1 MKDVLFLAWRYLA
14 HNRVKTGVLVGS
26 IMLIVYLPVAL
37 RVLVSQSAKE
47 LTSRA
52 EATPLLVGAKGSPLE
67 LALSSLYF
75 ESDTPELTTYAEA
88 QRIADSGLAQAIPRA
103 QPIVGTS
110 IEYFEFRGLRFAEGR
125 AMAILGECVLG
136 SRAAEA
142 LDGSVGGTVI
152 TSPESVFDIAG
163 VYPLKMQVVGV
174 LEPSYTADDI
184 YPLKMQV
191 VGVLEPSYTADDIA
205 AFVDLKTAWIVQGL
219 VHGHQ
224 DMAAPE
230 SAPGVL
236 SREGDNIVANAS
248 VIQYTEITPDNID
261 SFHFHGSIG
270 DYPIS
275 AVIVAPHD
283 QKSGTILMGR
293 FESLDI
299 PSQILQ
305 PTTVI
310 DELLVAGMLLVGLAA
325 LATAVLVFVLSLRL
339 RKREI
344 ETMAKIGGS
353 KVRVA
358 GVLVTEIA
366 VVVLASV
373 VLAGIL
379 TALTARFASTAVR
392 LLLLQ

>member
-37 RVLVSQSAKE
+37 RVLVSQSATE

-75 ESDTPELTTYAEA
+75 ESDTPELTTFAEA
-88 QRIADSGLAQAIPRA
+88 ERVADSGLAQAIPLYVRFKVRA

-110 IEYFEFRGLRFAEGR
+110 IEYFEFRGLNFADGR
-125 AMAILGECVLG
+125 SMATLGECVLG
-136 SRAAEA
+136 SRAVET
-142 LDGSVGGTVI
+142 LGVSVGETVI
-152 TSPESVFDIAG
+152 SSPESVFDIAG
-163 VYPLKMQVVGV
+163 VYPLKMKVVGV
-174 LEPSYTADDI
+174 LEPSYTADD
-184 YPLKMQV
+184 V
-191 VGVLEPSYTADDIA
+191 AV
-205 AFVDLKTAWIVQGL
+205 FVDLKTAWIVQGL

-230 SAPGVL
+230 SATGVL

-248 VIQYTEITPDNID
+248 VIQYTEITPENID
-261 SFHFHGSIG
+261 SFHFHGST
-270 DYPIS
+270 DSYPIS

-310 DELLVAGMLLVGLAA
+310 DDLLGTIFTVQNFVVAGMLLVGLAA
-325 LATAVLVFVLSLRL
+325 LATAVLVFALSLRL

-353 KVRVA
+353 KLRVA

-379 TALTARFASTAVR
+379 TALTTRFASTAVR
-392 LLLLQ
+392 ILLLQ

>member
-1 MKDVLFLAWRYLA
+1 MRDVLFLAWRYLA

-37 RVLVSQSAKE
+37 RVLVSQSATE

-88 QRIADSGLAQAIPRA
+88 ERVADSGLAQAIPLYVRFKVRA

-110 IEYFEFRGLRFAEGR
+110 IEYFDFRRLSFAEGR
-125 AMAILGECVLG
+125 SMATLGECVLG
-136 SRAAEA
+136 SRAVET
-142 LDGSVGGTVI
+142 LGVSVGETVI

-174 LEPSYTADDI
+174 LEPAF
-184 YPLKMQV
+184 
-191 VGVLEPSYTADDIA
+191 TADDIA
-205 AFVDLKTAWIVQGL
+205 VFVDLKTSWIVQGL

-230 SAPGVL
+230 SATGVL

-248 VIQYTEITPDNID
+248 VLQYTEITPENID
-261 SFHFHGSIG
+261 SFHFHGSTET
-270 DYPIS
+270 YPVS
-275 AVIVAPHD
+275 AVIANPHD

-293 FESLDI
+293 YESPDN
-299 PSQILQ
+299 PVQILQ

-310 DELLVAGMLLVGLAA
+310 DDLLGTIFTVQNFVVAGMLLVGLAA

-353 KVRVA
+353 KLRVA

-373 VLAGIL
+373 VLAGVL
-379 TALTARFASTAVR
+379 TALTTNFASTAVR

>member
-1 MKDVLFLAWRYLA
+1 MSDILFLAWRYLA
-14 HNRVKTGVLVGS
+14 HNRVKTAVLVGS

-37 RVLVSQSAKE
+37 RVLVRQSAAE
-47 LTSRA
+47 LTARA
-52 EATPLLVGAKGSPLE
+52 EATPLLIGAKGSPLE

-88 QRIADSGLAQAIPRA
+88 ERIAKTGLAQAIPLYVRFKVRS

-110 IEYFEFRGLRFAEGR
+110 LEYFKVRALRFAEGR
-125 AMAILGECVLG
+125 TMAMLGECVLG
-136 SRAAEA
+136 ARAAEA
-142 LDGSVGGTVI
+142 LDVAVGETVI
-152 TSPESVFDIAG
+152 SSPESVFDIAG

-174 LEPSYTADDI
+174 LEPSFTADD
-184 YPLKMQV
+184 V
-191 VGVLEPSYTADDIA
+191 AV
-205 AFVDLKTAWIVQGL
+205 FVDLKTAWIVQGL

-230 SAPGVL
+230 AASGVL

-248 VIQYTEITPDNID
+248 VVQFTEITSDNID
-261 SFHFHGSIG
+261 SFHFHGSAV

-275 AVIVAPHD
+275 AVIAVPHD

-293 FESLDI
+293 YESPDD
-299 PSQILQ
+299 SAQILQ

-310 DELLVAGMLLVGLAA
+310 DDLLGTIFTVQNFVVAGMLLVGLAA

-353 KVRVA
+353 RVRVA
-358 GVLVTEIA
+358 GVLVTEVA
-366 VVVLASV
+366 VVVLMSV
-373 VLAGIL
+373 LLAGIL
-379 TALTARFASTAVR
+379 TMLTARFASTAVR

>member
-1 MKDVLFLAWRYLA
+1 MRDILYLAWRYLA
-14 HNRVKTGVLVGS
+14 HNRVKTAVLVGS

-37 RVLVSQSAKE
+37 RVLVKQSAAE
-47 LTSRA
+47 LTARA

-88 QRIADSGLAQAIPRA
+88 ERIADSDLAQAIPLYVRFKVRQ

-110 IEYFEFRGLRFAEGR
+110 LEYFELRGLKFADGR
-125 AMAILGECVLG
+125 AMVMLGDCVLG
-136 SRAAEA
+136 ARVAEA
-142 LDGSVGGTVI
+142 LDVAVGGTVI
-152 TSPESVFDIAG
+152 SSPESVFDIAG
-163 VYPLKMQVVGV
+163 VYPLKMSVVGV
-174 LEPSYTADDI
+174 LEPSYTADD
-184 YPLKMQV
+184 V
-191 VGVLEPSYTADDIA
+191 AV
-205 AFVDLKTAWIVQGL
+205 FVDLKTAWIVQGL

-224 DMAAPE
+224 DMSAPE
-230 SAPGVL
+230 AVSGVL

-248 VIQYTEITPDNID
+248 VVQFTEITPDNAD
-261 SFHFHGSIG
+261 SFHFHGSVEG
-270 DYPIS
+270 YPIS
-275 AVIVAPHD
+275 AVIAVPHD

-293 FESLDI
+293 YESPDD
-299 PSQILQ
+299 PTQILQ

-310 DELLVAGMLLVGLAA
+310 DDLLGTIFTVQNFVVAGMLLVGLAA

-353 KVRVA
+353 RVRVA
-358 GVLVTEIA
+358 GVLVTEVA
-366 VVVLASV
+366 VVVLMSV
-373 VLAGIL
+373 VLAGVL
-379 TALTARFASTAVR
+379 TALTARFASTSVR

>member
-1 MKDVLFLAWRYLA
+1 MSDVLYLAWRYLA
-14 HNRVKTGVLVGS
+14 HNRVKTAVLVGS

-37 RVLVSQSAKE
+37 RVLVKQSAAE
-47 LTSRA
+47 LTARA

-88 QRIADSGLAQAIPRA
+88 ERIADSDLAQAIPLYVRFKVRQ

-110 IEYFEFRGLRFAEGR
+110 LEYFELRGLKFADGR
-125 AMAILGECVLG
+125 AMVMLGDCVLG
-136 SRAAEA
+136 ARAAEA
-142 LDGSVGGTVI
+142 LDVAVGGTVI
-152 TSPESVFDIAG
+152 SSPESVFDIAG
-163 VYPLKMQVVGV
+163 VYPLKMSVVGV
-174 LEPSYTADDI
+174 LEPSYTADD
-184 YPLKMQV
+184 V
-191 VGVLEPSYTADDIA
+191 AV
-205 AFVDLKTAWIVQGL
+205 FVDLKTAWIVQGL

-230 SAPGVL
+230 AASGVL

-248 VIQYTEITPDNID
+248 IVQFTEITPDNID
-261 SFHFHGSIG
+261 SFHFHGSVA
-270 DYPIS
+270 DYPVS
-275 AVIVAPHD
+275 AVIAVPHD

-293 FESLDI
+293 YESPDD
-299 PSQILQ
+299 PAQVLQ

-310 DELLVAGMLLVGLAA
+310 DDLLGTIFTVQNFVVAGMLLVGLAA

-339 RKREI
+339 REREI

-353 KVRVA
+353 RVRVA
-358 GVLVTEIA
+358 GVLVTEVA
-366 VVVLASV
+366 VVVLTSV
-373 VLAGIL
+373 LLAGVL

>member
-1 MKDVLFLAWRYLA
+1 MNDVLFLAWRYLA
-14 HNRVKTGVLVGS
+14 HNRIKTAVLVGS

-37 RVLVSQSAKE
+37 RVLVRQSAAE
-47 LTSRA
+47 LTARA

-75 ESDTPELTTYAEA
+75 SSDTPALTTYAEA
-88 QRIADSGLAQAIPRA
+88 QRITDSGLAQAIPLYVRFKVRT

-110 IEYFEFRGLRFAEGR
+110 IEYVDFRGLRFAEGR
-125 AMAILGECVLG
+125 AMAVLGECVLG
-136 SRAAEA
+136 ARAADA
-142 LDGSVGGTVI
+142 LDVSVGGTVI
-152 TSPESVFDIAG
+152 SSPESVFDIAG
-163 VYPLKMQVVGV
+163 VYPLKMH
-174 LEPSYTADDI
+174 
-184 YPLKMQV
+184 V

-205 AFVDLKTAWIVQGL
+205 VFVDLKTAWIVQGL

-224 DMAAPE
+224 DMAAPD
-230 SAPGVL
+230 AVTGVL

-248 VIQYTEITPDNID
+248 VVQYTEITPGNID
-261 SFHFHGSIG
+261 SFHFHGSVA

-275 AVIVAPHD
+275 AVIAVPHD

-293 FESLDI
+293 YES
-299 PSQILQ
+299 PEESTQILQ
-305 PTTVI
+305 PITVI
-310 DELLVAGMLLVGLAA
+310 DDLLGTIFTVQNFVVAGMLLVGLAA
-325 LATAVLVFVLSLRL
+325 LATAALVFVLSLRL

-353 KVRVA
+353 RARVA
-358 GVLVTEIA
+358 GILIAEIA

-373 VLAGIL
+373 VFAGVLA
-379 TALTARFASTAVR
+379 ALTSRFASAAVR

>member
-14 HNRVKTGVLVGS
+14 HNRVKTVVLVSS

-37 RVLVSQSAKE
+37 RVLVRQSAAE

-67 LALSSLYF
+67 LSLSSLYF
-75 ESDTPELTTYAEA
+75 ESDMPELTTYNEA
-88 QRIADSGLAQAIPRA
+88 QRVADSGLAQAIPLYVRFNVRA

-110 IEYFEFRGLRFAEGR
+110 IEYFDFRGLRFAQGR
-125 AMAILGECVLG
+125 TMATLGECVLG
-136 SRAAEA
+136 AKAAERLGVRA
-142 LDGSVGGTVI
+142 GGTVI

-163 VYPLKMQVVGV
+163 VYPLRMQVVGV
-174 LEPSYTADDI
+174 LEPAF
-184 YPLKMQV
+184 
-191 VGVLEPSYTADDIA
+191 TADDIA
-205 AFVDLKTAWIVQGL
+205 VFVDLKSSWIVQGL

-230 SAPGVL
+230 SASGVL

-248 VIQYTEITPDNID
+248 VLQYTEITPENID
-261 SFHFHGSIG
+261 SFHFHGSTG
-270 DYPIS
+270 NYPIS
-275 AVIVAPHD
+275 AVIAKPHD

-293 FESLDI
+293 YESPED
-299 PSQILQ
+299 PVQILQ

-310 DELLVAGMLLVGLAA
+310 DELLGTIFTVQNFVVAGMLLVGLAA

-339 RKREI
+339 RQREI

-353 KVRVA
+353 KLRVA
-358 GVLVTEIA
+358 GILVTEIA

-373 VLAGIL
+373 VLAGVL
-379 TALTARFASTAVR
+379 TALTTRFASTAVR

>member
-37 RVLVSQSAKE
+37 RVLVSQSATE

-52 EATPLLVGAKGSPLE
+52 EATPMLVGAKGSPLE

-75 ESDTPELTTYAEA
+75 ESDTPELMTYAEA
-88 QRIADSGLAQAIPRA
+88 ERVADSGLAQAIPLYVRFRVRS

-110 IEYFEFRGLRFAEGR
+110 IEYFDSRELQFADGR
-125 AMAILGECVLG
+125 TMATLGECVLG
-136 SRAAEA
+136 AKAAENLGVTA
-142 LDGSVGGTVI
+142 GDTVI

-174 LEPSYTADDI
+174 LEPAF
-184 YPLKMQV
+184 
-191 VGVLEPSYTADDIA
+191 TADDIA
-205 AFVDLKTAWIVQGL
+205 VFVDLKTSWIVQGL

-230 SAPGVL
+230 STSGVL

-248 VIQYTEITPDNID
+248 VLQYTEITPENVD
-261 SFHFHGSIG
+261 SFHFHGLVG
-270 DYPIS
+270 GYPIS
-275 AVIVAPHD
+275 AVIANPHD

-293 FESLDI
+293 YESPDE
-299 PSQILQ
+299 SVQILE

-310 DELLVAGMLLVGLAA
+310 DELLGTIFTVQNFVVAWRRSPRRCW
-325 LATAVLVFVLSLRL
+325 SLPCRSGCGNA
-339 RKREI
+339 RSKRWPR
-344 ETMAKIGGS
+344 S
-353 KVRVA
+353 A
-358 GVLVTEIA
+358 GRSSGWRA
-366 VVVLASV
+366 CW
-373 VLAGIL
+373 
-379 TALTARFASTAVR
+379 
-392 LLLLQ
+392 

>member
-1 MKDVLFLAWRYLA
+1 MRDVLFLAWRYLA
-14 HNRVKTGVLVGS
+14 HNRVKTSVLVGS

-37 RVLVSQSAKE
+37 RVLVQQSAAE

-67 LALSSLYF
+67 LALNSLYF
-75 ESDTPELTTYAEA
+75 ESDTPALTTYAEA
-88 QRIADSGLAQAIPRA
+88 ERVSASGLAQAIPLYIRFKVRQ

-110 IEYFEFRGLRFAEGR
+110 LEYFDFRGLSYAEGR
-125 AMAILGECVLG
+125 AMAMLGECVLG
-136 SRAAEA
+136 ARAAEI
-142 LDGSVGGTVI
+142 LGEKVGGTVI
-152 TSPESVFDIAG
+152 SSPESVFDIAG
-163 VYPLKMQVVGV
+163 VYPLKMSVVGV
-174 LEPSYTADDI
+174 LEPSYTPDD
-184 YPLKMQV
+184 V
-191 VGVLEPSYTADDIA
+191 AV
-205 AFVDLKTAWIVQGL
+205 FVDLKTAWIVQGL

-230 SAPGVL
+230 AASGVL

-248 VIQYTEITPDNID
+248 VLQYTEITSENID
-261 SFHFHGSIG
+261 SFHFHGTAE

-275 AVIVAPHD
+275 AVIAAPHD

-293 FESLDI
+293 YESPDD
-299 PSQILQ
+299 PVQILQ

-310 DELLVAGMLLVGLAA
+310 DDLLGTIFTVQNFVVAGMLLVGLAA

-353 KVRVA
+353 RARVA
-358 GVLVTEIA
+358 GVLVTEVA
-366 VVVLASV
+366 VVVMASV
-373 VLAGIL
+373 VLAGVL
-379 TALTARFASTAVR
+379 TALTTRFASTAVR
-392 LLLLQ
+392 VLLLQ

>member
-1 MKDVLFLAWRYLA
+1 LV
-14 HNRVKTGVLVGS
+14 HNRVKTAVLVGS

-37 RVLVSQSAKE
+37 RVLVDQSAAD
-47 LTSRA
+47 LLSRA
-52 EATPLLVGAKGSPLE
+52 DATPLLVGAKGSPLE

-75 ESDTPELTTYAEA
+75 ESDTPELTTYSESERVDA
-88 QRIADSGLAQAIPRA
+88 SGLARPIPLYVRFRVRS

-110 IEYFEFRGLRFAEGR
+110 IEYFDFRGLQFAQGR
-125 AMAILGECVLG
+125 PMAIIGECVLG
-136 SRAAEA
+136 AKAAEQLGVGA
-142 LDGSVGGTVI
+142 GGTVV

-163 VYPLKMQVVGV
+163 VYPLKMSVVGV
-174 LEPSYTADDI
+174 LEPAYTADD
-184 YPLKMQV
+184 LAV
-191 VGVLEPSYTADDIA
+191 
-205 AFVDLKTAWIVQGL
+205 FVDLKTAWIIQGL

-248 VIQYTEITPDNID
+248 VLQYTEITPDNID

-270 DYPIS
+270 TYPLS
-275 AVIVAPHD
+275 AVIASPHD
-283 QKSGTILMGR
+283 SKSGTILMGR
-293 FESLDI
+293 YESPDEAV
-299 PSQILQ
+299 QILQ

-310 DELLVAGMLLVGLAA
+310 DELLGTIFTVQNFVVMGMLLVGLAA

-344 ETMAKIGGS
+344 ETMARIGGS

-366 VVVLASV
+366 VVVMTSI
-373 VLAGIL
+373 VLAGVL
-379 TALTARFASTAVR
+379 TAVTAHFAPAAVR
-392 LLLLQ
+392 LLVLQ

>member
-1 MKDVLFLAWRYLA
+1 MRDILFLAWRYLA

-37 RVLVSQSAKE
+37 RVLVSQSATE

-67 LALSSLYF
+67 LSLSSLYF

-88 QRIADSGLAQAIPRA
+88 ERVADSGLAQAIPLYVRFRVRT

-110 IEYFEFRGLRFAEGR
+110 IEYFDFRGLRFADGR
-125 AMAILGECVLG
+125 VMATLGECVLG
-136 SRAAEA
+136 AKAAENLGVSA
-142 LDGSVGGTVI
+142 GGTVI

-174 LEPSYTADDI
+174 LEPAF
-184 YPLKMQV
+184 
-191 VGVLEPSYTADDIA
+191 TADDIA
-205 AFVDLKTAWIVQGL
+205 VFVDLKTSWIVQGL

-230 SAPGVL
+230 SASGVL
-236 SREGDNIVANAS
+236 SREGDKIVANAS
-248 VIQYTEITPDNID
+248 VLQYTEITPDNID
-261 SFHFHGSIG
+261 SFHFHGSTET
-270 DYPIS
+270 YPIS
-275 AVIVAPHD
+275 AVIANPHD

-293 FESLDI
+293 YESPDE
-299 PSQILQ
+299 SVQILE

-310 DELLVAGMLLVGLAA
+310 DELLGTIFTVQNFVVAGMLLVGMAA
-325 LATAVLVFVLSLRL
+325 LATAVLVFALSLRL

-353 KVRVA
+353 KLRVA

-379 TALTARFASTAVR
+379 TALTTRFASTAVR

>member
-37 RVLVSQSAKE
+37 RVLVSQSATE

-52 EATPLLVGAKGSPLE
+52 EATPMLVGAKGSPLE

-75 ESDTPELTTYAEA
+75 ESDTPELMTYAEA
-88 QRIADSGLAQAIPRA
+88 ERVADSGLAQAIPLYVRFRVRS

-110 IEYFEFRGLRFAEGR
+110 IEYFDSRELQFADGR
-125 AMAILGECVLG
+125 TMATLGECVLG
-136 SRAAEA
+136 AKAAENLGVTA
-142 LDGSVGGTVI
+142 GDTVI

-174 LEPSYTADDI
+174 LEPAF
-184 YPLKMQV
+184 
-191 VGVLEPSYTADDIA
+191 TADDIA
-205 AFVDLKTAWIVQGL
+205 VFVDLKTSWIVQGL

-230 SAPGVL
+230 STSGVL

-248 VIQYTEITPDNID
+248 VLQYTEITPENVD
-261 SFHFHGSIG
+261 SFHFHGLVG
-270 DYPIS
+270 GYPIS
-275 AVIVAPHD
+275 AVIANPHD

-293 FESLDI
+293 YESPDE
-299 PSQILQ
+299 SVQILE

-310 DELLVAGMLLVGLAA
+310 DELLGTIFTVQNFVVAGMLLVGLVA
-325 LATAVLVFVLSLRL
+325 LATAVLVFALSLRL

-353 KVRVA
+353 KLRVA

-379 TALTARFASTAVR
+379 TALTTRFASTAVR

>member
-1 MKDVLFLAWRYLA
+1 VAVSGAQPGQDGGADRFDHADR
-14 HNRVKTGVLVGS
+14 
-26 IMLIVYLPVAL
+26 LPAGG
-37 RVLVSQSAKE
+37 
-47 LTSRA
+47 A
-52 EATPLLVGAKGSPLE
+52 EGIGQPVRAKGSPLE

-75 ESDTPELTTYAEA
+75 ESDTPELTTYSEA
-88 QRIADSGLAQAIPRA
+88 SRVDDSGLAQAIPLYVRFRVRG
-103 QPIVGTS
+103 QPVVGTS
-110 IEYFEFRGLRFAEGR
+110 IEYFDFRGLRCAEGR
-125 AMAILGECVLG
+125 VMATLGECVLG
-136 SRAAEA
+136 AKAAEN
-142 LDGSVGGTVI
+142 LGVTVGETVI

-163 VYPLKMQVVGV
+163 VYPLKMRVVGV
-174 LEPSYTADDI
+174 LEP
-184 YPLKMQV
+184 V
-191 VGVLEPSYTADDIA
+191 FTADDIA
-205 AFVDLKTAWIVQGL
+205 VFVDLKTSWIIQGL

-248 VIQYTEITPDNID
+248 VLQYTEITAENID
-261 SFHFHGSIG
+261 SFHFHGSTEN
-270 DYPIS
+270 YPIS
-275 AVIVAPHD
+275 AVIANPHD

-293 FESLDI
+293 FESPDETV
-299 PSQILQ
+299 QILQ

-310 DELLVAGMLLVGLAA
+310 EELLGTIFTVQNFVVAGMLLVGLAA
-325 LATAVLVFVLSLRL
+325 LATAVLVFALSLRL

-353 KVRVA
+353 KLRVA

-373 VLAGIL
+373 MLAGVL
-379 TALTARFASTAVR
+379 TGATTRFASAAVR

>member
-37 RVLVSQSAKE
+37 RVLVGQSAKE

-67 LALSSLYF
+67 LSLSSLYF
-75 ESDTPELTTYAEA
+75 ESDMPEWTTYSEA
-88 QRIADSGLAQAIPRA
+88 GRIAESGLAQAIPLYVRFRVRS

-110 IEYFEFRGLRFAEGR
+110 IEYFDFRGLSIAEGR
-125 AMAILGECVLG
+125 TMATLGECVLG
-136 SRAAEA
+136 AKAAER
-142 LDGSVGGTVI
+142 LQVGTGDTVI

-163 VYPLKMQVVGV
+163 VYPLKMRIVGV
-174 LEPSYTADDI
+174 LEPAF
-184 YPLKMQV
+184 
-191 VGVLEPSYTADDIA
+191 TADDIA
-205 AFVDLKTAWIVQGL
+205 VFVDLKTSWIVQGL

-224 DMAAPE
+224 DMAASE
-230 SAPGVL
+230 SASGVL
-236 SREGDNIVANAS
+236 SREGDKIVANAS
-248 VIQYTEITPDNID
+248 VLQYTEITPENVD
-261 SFHFHGSIG
+261 SFHFHGSTEG
-270 DYPIS
+270 YPIS
-275 AVIVAPHD
+275 AVIANPHD
-283 QKSGTILMGR
+283 QKSGTIMMGR
-293 FESLDI
+293 YESPDE
-299 PSQILQ
+299 SVQILQ

-310 DELLVAGMLLVGLAA
+310 DELLGTIFTVQNFVVAGMLLVGLAA
-325 LATAVLVFVLSLRL
+325 LATAVLVFALSLRL

-353 KVRVA
+353 KLRVA

-373 VLAGIL
+373 VLAGVL
-379 TALTARFASTAVR
+379 TALTTRFASTAVR
-392 LLLLQ
+392 ILLLQ

>member
-1 MKDVLFLAWRYLA
+1 MRDVLFLAWRYLA

-37 RVLVSQSAKE
+37 RVLVSQSATE

-88 QRIADSGLAQAIPRA
+88 ERVADSGLAQAIPLYVRFKVRA

-110 IEYFEFRGLRFAEGR
+110 IEYFDFRRLRFAEGR
-125 AMAILGECVLG
+125 SMATLGECVLG
-136 SRAAEA
+136 SRAVET
-142 LDGSVGGTVI
+142 LGVSVGETVI

-174 LEPSYTADDI
+174 LEPAF
-184 YPLKMQV
+184 
-191 VGVLEPSYTADDIA
+191 TADDIA
-205 AFVDLKTAWIVQGL
+205 VFVDLKTSWIVQGL

-230 SAPGVL
+230 SATGVL

-248 VIQYTEITPDNID
+248 VLQYTEITPENID
-261 SFHFHGSIG
+261 SFHFHGSTET
-270 DYPIS
+270 YPVS
-275 AVIVAPHD
+275 AVIANPHD

-293 FESLDI
+293 YESPDN
-299 PSQILQ
+299 PVQILQ

-310 DELLVAGMLLVGLAA
+310 DDLLGTIFTVQNFVVAGMLLVGLAA

-353 KVRVA
+353 KLRVA

-373 VLAGIL
+373 VLAGVL
-379 TALTARFASTAVR
+379 TALTTNFASTAVR

>member
-1 MKDVLFLAWRYLA
+1 MRDVLFLAWRYLA
-14 HNRVKTGVLVGS
+14 HNRIKTAVLVGS

-37 RVLVSQSAKE
+37 RVLVRQSAAE
-47 LTSRA
+47 LTARA

-75 ESDTPELTTYAEA
+75 SSDTPALTTYAEA
-88 QRIADSGLAQAIPRA
+88 QRITNTGLAQAIPLYVRFKVRT

-110 IEYFEFRGLRFAEGR
+110 IEYIDFRGLRFAEGR
-125 AMAILGECVLG
+125 TMAVLGECVLG
-136 SRAAEA
+136 ARAAEA
-142 LDGSVGGTVI
+142 LDVSVGGTVI
-152 TSPESVFDIAG
+152 SSPESVFDIAG
-163 VYPLKMQVVGV
+163 VYPLKMH
-174 LEPSYTADDI
+174 
-184 YPLKMQV
+184 V

-205 AFVDLKTAWIVQGL
+205 VIIDLKTAWIVQGL

-224 DMAAPE
+224 DMAAPDAV
-230 SAPGVL
+230 SGVL

-248 VIQYTEITPDNID
+248 VVQFTEITPDNID
-261 SFHFHGSIG
+261 SFHFHGSVA

-275 AVIVAPHD
+275 AVIAVPHD

-293 FESLDI
+293 YES
-299 PSQILQ
+299 PEEPTQILQ
-305 PTTVI
+305 PITVI
-310 DELLVAGMLLVGLAA
+310 DDLLGTIFTVQNFVVAGMLLVGLAA
-325 LATAVLVFVLSLRL
+325 LATAALVFVLSLRL

-353 KVRVA
+353 RARVA
-358 GVLVTEIA
+358 GVLIAEIA

-373 VLAGIL
+373 VFAGIL
-379 TALTARFASTAVR
+379 AALTSRFASAAVR

>member
-1 MKDVLFLAWRYLA
+1 MRDVLFLAWRYLA
-14 HNRVKTGVLVGS
+14 HNRVKTAVLVGS

-37 RVLVSQSAKE
+37 RVLVKQSAAE
-47 LTSRA
+47 LTARA

-88 QRIADSGLAQAIPRA
+88 ERIADSGLAQAIPLYVRFKVRQ

-110 IEYFEFRGLRFAEGR
+110 LEYFDLRGLKFADGR
-125 AMAILGECVLG
+125 AMAMLGDCVVG
-136 SRAAEA
+136 ARAAEA
-142 LDGSVGGTVI
+142 LDVAVGGTVI
-152 TSPESVFDIAG
+152 SSPESVFDIAG

-174 LEPSYTADDI
+174 LEPSYTADD
-184 YPLKMQV
+184 V
-191 VGVLEPSYTADDIA
+191 AV
-205 AFVDLKTAWIVQGL
+205 FVDLKTAWIVQGL

-230 SAPGVL
+230 AASGVL

-248 VIQYTEITPDNID
+248 IVQYTEITPDNID
-261 SFHFHGSIG
+261 SFHFHGSVA
-270 DYPIS
+270 DYPVS
-275 AVIVAPHD
+275 AVIAVPHD

-293 FESLDI
+293 YESPDD
-299 PSQILQ
+299 PAQVLQ

-310 DELLVAGMLLVGLAA
+310 DDLLGTIFTVQNFVVAGMLLVGLAA

-339 RKREI
+339 REREI

-353 KVRVA
+353 RVRVA
-358 GVLVTEIA
+358 GVLVTEVA
-366 VVVLASV
+366 VVVLTSV
-373 VLAGIL
+373 LLAGVL